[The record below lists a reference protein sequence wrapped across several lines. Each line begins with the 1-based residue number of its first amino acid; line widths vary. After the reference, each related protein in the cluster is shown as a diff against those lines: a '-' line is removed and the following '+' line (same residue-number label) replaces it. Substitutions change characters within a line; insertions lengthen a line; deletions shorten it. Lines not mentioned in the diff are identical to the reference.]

1 MLTRLWRLNDTRRLV
16 RWPIKCGI
24 VAFTVL
30 AVCFPNPVRLARHL
44 AHWSDPNA
52 LIEPDAPALAPMVAA
67 LRPQLA
73 ELDDPRDALRAVEKF
88 VYREIPYDWDWNT
101 WGSADYLPTVTEVI
115 EMGRE
120 DCDGQAVVAAS
131 LLRNFG
137 FKTELVANFAH
148 MWVRTDKG
156 ELMGPGK
163 NKAVVATKDG
173 PKLHLRGLLELP
185 KSTAF
190 GIAVFPLMREL
201 IVLAVIWLLLI
212 DRRRRALRQGVG
224 LVLFGVALLLL
235 RDASHDYREPVV
247 WLQLLATVTMVVCV
261 IVQIRRPACEISS
274 GNAAGPPE
282 NAAT

>member
-1 MLTRLWRLNDTRRLV
+1 M

-24 VAFTVL
+24 LAFTVL

-44 AHWSDPNA
+44 AHWRDPNA
-52 LIEPDAPALAPMVAA
+52 LIEPDAAALAPMVVA
-67 LRPQLA
+67 LRSQLTG
-73 ELDDPRDALRAVEKF
+73 LDDPRDALRAVEKF
-88 VYREIPYDWDWNT
+88 VHTEIPYDWDWNT

-137 FKTELVANFAH
+137 FETELVANFAH

-163 NKAVVATKDG
+163 NKAVVATEHG

-190 GIAVFPLMREL
+190 GIAVFPLTREL
-201 IVLAVIWLLLI
+201 IVLAVIWLMLI
-212 DRRRRALRQGVG
+212 HRRRRALHQGIW
-224 LVLFGVALLLL
+224 LVLFAVAFLLL
-235 RDASHDYREPVV
+235 RSASHDYRNPVV
-247 WLQLLATVTMVVCV
+247 WLQWLAMATMVASV
-261 IVQIRRPACEISS
+261 IAQVRRPACDISS
-274 GNAAGPPE
+274 GNELGPPE
-282 NAAT
+282 NTPTH